1 MGDAGQALG
10 GGRQRRRRPSGLQRA
25 LSVMGGRHEPI
36 LGRRAVADVRGRF
49 VAPWV
54 LWGPP
59 RHCSCR
65 LGPLQREHM
74 RDN

>member
-1 MGDAGQALG
+1 
-10 GGRQRRRRPSGLQRA
+10 
-25 LSVMGGRHEPI
+25 MGGRHEPI